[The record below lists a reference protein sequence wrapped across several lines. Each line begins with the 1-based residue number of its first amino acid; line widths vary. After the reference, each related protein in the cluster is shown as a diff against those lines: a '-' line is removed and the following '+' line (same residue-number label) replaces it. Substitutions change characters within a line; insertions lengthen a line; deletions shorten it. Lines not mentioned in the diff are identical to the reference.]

1 MLRSLYI
8 QNYALIEKLDISFS
22 SGFSV
27 ITGETGAGK
36 SIILGAIGLLLGQR
50 ADVKAIRVGAS
61 KCIIEARFDIS
72 AYGMQPFFE
81 ENELEYEEECILR
94 REVSASGK
102 SRAFINDTPASLAQM
117 KELGEQLIDV
127 HSQHQNLLLNKEG
140 FQLNVLDILSH
151 NEEALSAYQHIF
163 GAWKQAQQD
172 LEALVARANQDKS
185 DEDYIRFQLEQLE
198 EAHLSAGE
206 QEELEQEA
214 DTLSHAE
221 EIKAGLYRVGQ
232 TLYSDEGGL
241 LSGLKECLNT
251 MLGLQRVYPVAGELA
266 ERMESTYIELKDI
279 SQEVSGKEDEIEFN
293 PERLDEVNER
303 LNLIYTLQQK
313 HRVSTVGELL
323 ALTDEYAAK
332 LSAITSSD
340 EHIEELKARCD
351 ALYNKVKKQAAVLTK
366 ARTAAAREVEKQMAA
381 RLVPLG
387 MPNVRFQVE
396 IGARKEPGI
405 HGADT
410 VNFLFSANK
419 NGALQSVSSVASGGE
434 IARVMLSIK
443 AMIAGAVKLPTI
455 VFDEIDTG
463 VSGEIADRMADIMQE
478 MGEQDRQ
485 VISITH
491 LPQIAARGCAHYK
504 VYKQDNET
512 ETNSHIR
519 RLTDDE
525 RVEEIAHMLSG
536 AKLTEA
542 ALNNA
547 RALLEVSNSKYP
559 YMVDNSEMI
568 FGVRAVIEAI
578 QAGKEIDKILVKKD
592 IQSDL
597 SKELFAVLKGTLI
610 PVQRV
615 PVERINRVTRKNH
628 QGVIAFISSVT
639 YQKTE
644 DLVPF
649 LFEQGKNPLFVMLD
663 GITDVRNF
671 GAIAR
676 TCECAAV
683 DAVII
688 PARNSVSVN
697 ADAMK
702 TSAGALHTLPVCREH
717 SLKETLQFLKNSGFH
732 IVAATEKGDYDYT
745 KADYTGPMCI
755 IMGAEDKG
763 VSYDNL
769 ALCDEWVKIPML
781 GTIESL
787 NVSVAA
793 GILIYEAVKQRTN

>member
-8 QNYALIEKLDISFS
+8 QNYALIEKLDIDFS

-50 ADVKAIRVGAS
+50 ADVKSIRIGAS
-61 KCIIEARFDIS
+61 KCVIEARFDIS
-72 AYGMQPFFE
+72 AYGMRPFFD
-81 ENELEYEEECILR
+81 ENELEYEGECILR
-94 REVSASGK
+94 REVYSSGK
-102 SRAFINDTPASLAQM
+102 SRAFINDTPASLGQM

-151 NEEALSAYQHIF
+151 NEEDLNAYQ
-163 GAWKQAQQD
+163 ALYKEWKQAQQD
-172 LEALVARANQDKS
+172 LEDLIARAEQDKS
-185 DEDYIRFQLEQLE
+185 DEDFIRFQLEQLE

-221 EIKAGLYRVGQ
+221 DIKAGLYRVNQ

-241 LSGLKECLNT
+241 LAGLKDCLNT
-251 MLGLQRVYPVAGELA
+251 MLGLQNVYTPAREFA
-266 ERMESTYIELKDI
+266 ERLESTYIELKDI
-279 SQEVSGKEDEIEFN
+279 SQEVSDKEEEIEFN
-293 PERLDEVNER
+293 PTRLEEVNER

-313 HRVSTVGELL
+313 HRVTTVDGLL
-323 ALTDEYAAK
+323 SLAEEYTTK
-332 LSAITSSD
+332 LSAITSS
-340 EHIEELKARCD
+340 EENIEELKARCES
-351 ALYNKVKKQAAVLTK
+351 LYNKVEKQAAILTK
-366 ARTAAAREVEKQMAA
+366 SRTSAAHEVEKQMAA
-381 RLVPLG
+381 RLMPLG

-396 IGARKEPGI
+396 IGARKEPGA

-419 NGALQSVSSVASGGE
+419 NGTLQSISSVASGGE

-478 MGEQDRQ
+478 MGESDRQ

-519 RLTDDE
+519 RLTDQE

-536 AKLTEA
+536 ATLTEA

-547 RALLEVSNSKYP
+547 KALL
-559 YMVDNSEMI
+559 
-568 FGVRAVIEAI
+568 
-578 QAGKEIDKILVKKD
+578 
-592 IQSDL
+592 
-597 SKELFAVLKGTLI
+597 
-610 PVQRV
+610 
-615 PVERINRVTRKNH
+615 
-628 QGVIAFISSVT
+628 
-639 YQKTE
+639 
-644 DLVPF
+644 
-649 LFEQGKNPLFVMLD
+649 
-663 GITDVRNF
+663 
-671 GAIAR
+671 
-676 TCECAAV
+676 
-683 DAVII
+683 
-688 PARNSVSVN
+688 
-697 ADAMK
+697 
-702 TSAGALHTLPVCREH
+702 
-717 SLKETLQFLKNSGFH
+717 
-732 IVAATEKGDYDYT
+732 
-745 KADYTGPMCI
+745 
-755 IMGAEDKG
+755 
-763 VSYDNL
+763 
-769 ALCDEWVKIPML
+769 
-781 GTIESL
+781 
-787 NVSVAA
+787 
-793 GILIYEAVKQRTN
+793 KQ